1 MSSGSHLSKKF
12 TLRFERLNVINYS
25 NFAKRT
31 DKYAMKI
38 IFRPKILG
46 TLLLGI
52 FTLTTTSA
60 AFADNVATSAPV
72 SNAPATSAS
81 NSAPAK
87 DPSAILTAPT
97 HDNDD
102 EAASNNDTSNQNNP
116 TAKTTPVA
124 AAPAASRQS
133 QDAIGNMLLQ
143 SVSLMG
149 IAYKWG
155 GNTPTTGMDCSG
167 FVRYVFKKS
176 LGIDLPR
183 TAAEMARVG
192 KRVSIDQLQPGDLIF
207 FNTRRG
213 SNTHIGIYLGGN
225 KFIQSP
231 RTGENIQISDL
242 SGYWAQH
249 FNGAKRVVQETSDS
263 DGDTSLQNFQNVR
276 DEALPV
282 ARRAYSKKGRHSSRH
297 SVRTSSRKGNH
308 ATVVKT
314 KSTTKAKTKSR
325 KKKH

>member
-1 MSSGSHLSKKF
+1 
-12 TLRFERLNVINYS
+12 
-25 NFAKRT
+25 
-31 DKYAMKI
+31 MKI
-38 IFRPKILG
+38 ISRPKILG

-52 FTLTTTSA
+52 FTLTTTSTV
-60 AFADNVATSAPV
+60 FADNVTSSAPTAV
-72 SNAPATSAS
+72 DATPAPATNDST
-81 NSAPAK
+81 K
-87 DPSAILTAPT
+87 DPSAILSAPA
-97 HDNDD
+97 HDGGDADSSDNG
-102 EAASNNDTSNQNNP
+102 AINQNNNP
-116 TAKTTPVA
+116 AKAVAA
-124 AAPAASRQS
+124 AAPAATRQS

-155 GNTPTTGMDCSG
+155 GNTPDTGMDCSG

-242 SGYWAQH
+242 SGYWVQH
-249 FNGAKRVVQETSDS
+249 FNGAKRVVQETSNG
-263 DGDTSLQNFQNVR
+263 DGDTSLQNFQNIR

-282 ARRAYSKKGRHSSRH
+282 AKRSYSKKSRH
-297 SVRTSSRKGNH
+297 SRHTTRASKRKGSH
-308 ATVVKT
+308 STVVKT
-314 KSTTKAKTKSR
+314 KSTTKSKTKS